1 MRTSTTA
8 MKTQLLLAAA
18 AVFAACAPPS
28 PSPSPAPMPDTA
40 PLSQAA
46 RVDALADD
54 YVREFFR
61 ENPDYATVEGYPGA
75 EHGRVRDNS
84 LAATRAWW
92 AREDAWL
99 AQVNQ
104 IDAAPLAGTPQH
116 RTLSVLRE
124 LLEGAIGLRAC
135 HFELWAVSPTFTGWQ
150 GVYPFIA
157 TLQPVGTPAARAQ
170 AVARSR
176 AFATYLDTEV
186 ANMREGVRQGYVAP
200 RTGVES
206 VIRQLDALLSSP
218 VAQSPFMSPAARDTA
233 AGSSFRDD
241 MTRVVETEINPAI
254 RRYRD
259 YLANEYLPVTRATW
273 AISDVP
279 NGAEC
284 YRGAVRYATTLRI
297 EPREIHEI
305 GLREMAKIRAEMQT
319 IARRSFG
326 TDDVSE
332 ALRRLKTDT
341 AYTFKSR
348 EHMITYAQAALD
360 RARGALPAWFGI
372 LPKADVV
379 IQPYPA
385 FQERSAPGG
394 QYNAPS
400 EDGTRPGIY
409 LINTYQPE
417 THSIAGLESTA
428 FHETYPGH
436 HLQIAIA
443 RERPGAHKLV
453 TYFYSSGY
461 VEGWGLYSERLADEM
476 GLYSGDI
483 DKMGLLS
490 NEALRAARL
499 VVDAGM
505 HALGW
510 TRQQAID
517 YLMANTTESLA
528 SATAEIDRYIAV
540 PGQATAYMLGNLEIR
555 RLREQAERELG
566 AKFSI
571 REFHDRVLEDGAVT
585 LPMLRSKIESWIASS
600 R

>member
-1 MRTSTTA
+1 MRST
-8 MKTQLLLAAA
+8 LPFLAALA
-18 AVFAACAPPS
+18 LAACVPPVQS
-28 PSPSPAPMPDTA
+28 PSPVPVSP
-40 PLSQAA
+40 AA
-46 RVDALADD
+46 RVDALADEV
-54 YVREFFR
+54 VRGLFHEFP
-61 ENPDYATVEGYPGA
+61 EYATLGGYPTA
-75 EHGRVRDNS
+75 DHGRLSDNS
-84 LAATRAWW
+84 VEAVAGFD
-92 AREDAWL
+92 ARLNSWL
-99 AQVNQ
+99 AQARE
-104 IDAAPLAGTPQH
+104 IDPAPLAGTPQH

-124 LLEGAIGLRAC
+124 LLEGNTGVRVC
-135 HFELWAVSPTFTGWQ
+135 RNDLWPVSPTYTGWQ
-150 GVYPFIA
+150 GVYPFLA
-157 TLQPVGTPAARAQ
+157 TVQPVGSPALRTA
-170 AVARSR
+170 AVSRFRS
-176 AFATYLDTEV
+176 FPGYLDTEV
-186 ANMREGVRQGYVAP
+186 ANMREGVRLGYVAP

-206 VIRQLDALLSSP
+206 VIRQLDALLAAP
-218 VAQSPFMSPAARDTA
+218 AAESPFMSPVVRD
-233 AGSSFRDD
+233 SSAPPAFRTE
-241 MTRVVETEINPAI
+241 MQAVVASEIHPAI
-254 RRYRD
+254 QRYRD
-259 YLANEYLPVTRATW
+259 YLANEYLPVSRTSIAV
-273 AISDVP
+273 ADIP
-279 NGAEC
+279 AGAEC
-284 YRGAVRYATTLRI
+284 YRASVRLHTTLQI

-305 GLREMAKIRAEMQT
+305 GLREMEKIRGEMQT

-326 TDDVSE
+326 TEDVTE

-341 AYTFKSR
+341 TYTFDSKQEMVS
-348 EHMITYAQAALD
+348 YAQAAVD
-360 RARGALPAWFGI
+360 RARAALPAWFGI

-409 LINTYQPE
+409 LINTFEPQKQ
-417 THSIAGLESTA
+417 SKAGLESTA

-443 RERPGAHKLV
+443 RERPGAHEIV
-453 TYFYSSGY
+453 RYFGSSGY
-461 VEGWGLYSERLADEM
+461 SEGWGLYSERLSDEM

-517 YLMANTTESLA
+517 YLMANTTSSLEG
-528 SATAEIDRYIAV
+528 ATAEVDRYISV

-566 AKFSI
+566 SRFSI
-571 REFHDRVLEDGAVT
+571 RDFHDRVLEDGSVT
-585 LPMLRSKIESWIASS
+585 LPMLRAKIEAWIAAGQ
-600 R
+600 

>member
-1 MRTSTTA
+1 
-8 MKTQLLLAAA
+8 MKPSLALLAAA
-18 AVFAACAPPS
+18 VIAACVPPVQGTVTPNS
-28 PSPSPAPMPDTA
+28 SV
-40 PLSQAA
+40 AA
-46 RVDALADD
+46 RVDALADEF
-54 YVREFFR
+54 VREVFR

-75 EHGRVRDNS
+75 DHARLRDNS
-84 LAATRAWW
+84 LDATRRFW
-92 AREDAWL
+92 AQEDAWL
-99 AQVNQ
+99 AQVRQ
-104 IDAAPLAGTPQH
+104 IDPTPLAGTPQH
-116 RTLSVLRE
+116 RTLAILRE
-124 LLEGAIGLRAC
+124 LLEGNIGARGC
-135 HFELWAVSPTFTGWQ
+135 HNELWPVSPTYNGWQ

-157 TLQPVGTPAARAQ
+157 TLQPVGTPTARAD
-170 AVARSR
+170 ALSRFR
-176 AFATYLDTEV
+176 AFPKYLDTEI

-206 VIRQLDALLSSP
+206 VIRQLDDLLATP
-218 VAQSPFMSPAARDTA
+218 AGDSPFMSPAVRDTA
-233 AGSSFRDD
+233 APPAFRSQLSGI
-241 MTRVVETEINPAI
+241 VGNEINPAI

-259 YLANEYLPVTRATW
+259 YLADVYLPASRATF
-273 AISDVP
+273 AVSAVP
-279 NGAEC
+279 AGAEC
-284 YRGAVRYATTLRI
+284 YRASVRLHTTLQI
-297 EPREIHEI
+297 APQEIHET
-305 GLREMAKIRAEMQT
+305 GLHEMVKIRAQMQT

-326 TDDVSE
+326 TDDVTE

-341 AYTFKSR
+341 AYTFRSKQA
-348 EHMITYAQAALD
+348 MVAYAQSAVD
-360 RARGALPAWFGI
+360 RARAALPAWFGI

-394 QYNAPS
+394 QYNSSS

-409 LINTYQPE
+409 LINTYEPGKQ
-417 THSIAGLESTA
+417 SKAGLEATA

-443 RERPGAHKLV
+443 KERPGAHKLV
-453 TYFYSSGY
+453 SYFYSSGF
-461 VEGWGLYSERLADEM
+461 VEGWGLYSERLSEEM

-510 TRQQAID
+510 SRQQAID
-517 YLMANTTESLA
+517 YLMANTTSSLA
-528 SATAEIDRYIAV
+528 SATAEVDRYIAV

-555 RLREQAERELG
+555 RLREEAERQMG
-566 AKFSI
+566 SRFSI
-571 REFHDRVLEDGAVT
+571 RDFHDRVLEDGSVT
-585 LPMLRSKIESWIASS
+585 LPMLRQKIEGWIAAS

>member
-1 MRTSTTA
+1 MPSTS
-8 MKTQLLLAAA
+8 AA
-18 AVFAACAPPS
+18 PG
-28 PSPSPAPMPDTA
+28 SPAA
-40 PLSQAA
+40 G
-46 RVDALADD
+46 VDALADE
-54 YVREFFR
+54 YVREVFR
-61 ENPDYATVEGYPGA
+61 ENPDQATIEGYPEA
-75 EHGRVRDNS
+75 DHARLRDNS
-84 LAATRAWW
+84 LAAGARFR

-99 AQVNQ
+99 AQVRR
-104 IDAAPLAGTPQH
+104 IDPGQLAGTPQH

-124 LLEGAIGLRAC
+124 LLEGSVGARVC
-135 HFELWAVSPTFTGWQ
+135 RNELWPASPTYTGWQ

-157 TLQPVGTPAARAQ
+157 TLQPVGSPTARAA
-170 AVARSR
+170 AVSRFR
-176 AFATYLDTEV
+176 AFPKYLDTEV

-206 VIRQLDALLSSP
+206 VIRQLDDLLATP
-218 VAQSPFMSPAARDTA
+218 VGDSPFMSPVTRDTGA
-233 AGSSFRDD
+233 SPSFRSE
-241 MTRVVETEINPAI
+241 MAGVVISEINPAI

-259 YLANEYLPVTRATW
+259 YLANVYLPESRS
-273 AISDVP
+273 AIAVSEVP
-279 NGAEC
+279 NGADC
-284 YRGAVRYATTLRI
+284 YRASVRLHTTLQI
-297 EPREIHEI
+297 EPREIHET
-305 GLREMAKIRAEMQT
+305 GLREMAKIRGEMQT

-326 TDDVSE
+326 TDDVTE

-341 AYTFKSR
+341 AYTFRTKP
-348 EHMITYAQAALD
+348 EMVAYAQAAVD
-360 RARGALPAWFGI
+360 RARAALPAWFGI

-379 IQPYPA
+379 IQPYPP

-409 LINTYQPE
+409 LINTYEPE
-417 THSIAGLESTA
+417 KQSKAGLESTA

-436 HLQIAIA
+436 HLQITIG

-453 TYFYSSGY
+453 SYFYSSGF
-461 VEGWGLYSERLADEM
+461 VEGWGLYSERLSEEM

-517 YLMANTTESLA
+517 YLMANTTSSLA
-528 SATAEIDRYIAV
+528 SATAEVDRYIAV

-555 RLREQAERELG
+555 RLRGEAERQLG
-566 AKFSI
+566 SRFSI
-571 REFHDRVLEDGAVT
+571 RDFHDRVLEDGSVT
-585 LPMLRSKIESWIASS
+585 LPMLREKIERWIAPG